1 MPYSSTGELPAPV
14 KKRYSPKCQQVF
26 MRVFNQSHKN
36 GDSEERA
43 FQNAHAAATNCK
55 NNT

>member
-1 MPYSSTGELPAPV
+1 MPYNSVAELPAPV
-14 KKRYSPKCQQVF
+14 KARYSERCQRVF
-26 MRVFNQSHKN
+26 MRVFNQTQKDGN
-36 GDSEERA
+36 SEERS